1 MIKIVELFSGIGSQT
16 QALKNK
22 NIPHKVVGISEW
34 SINSIISYGEIHS
47 DNTDYNVS
55 RSEILNEL
63 KDFTFSL
70 DTKKPYNINKLKDD
84 KLYLLYKNHKNSN
97 NFGSIVD
104 MRGSQI
110 ENIDI
115 LTYSFP
121 CQNLS
126 NQGKQEGLYEGK
138 SSSLLWQVGRLI
150 DEVKIKPK
158 VLLMENVSAILNDR
172 HKEGFNY
179 WKDFLSKNGYKN
191 YVLKLKA
198 SKYGVPQNRERCF
211 MISSLIDMN
220 GIIEDITKNEK
231 LTDLRIKDILD
242 PVVDYKYTK
251 NSLLTF
257 LPEDLQF
264 NNTYNGVRSIEL
276 VNYSNFK
283 SDRRV
288 FNRYSIS
295 PTLTATG
302 ANSTIKI
309 YDENNIRIL
318 NPNECWR
325 LMGFTDKEFNKV
337 KHIHKDIELVKQAGN
352 SIVVNVLETI
362 FENINKYIGNGK
374 L

>member
-1 MIKIVELFSGIGSQT
+1 MNKLKVVELFSGIGSQT

-47 DNTDYNVS
+47 DNTEYNVS
-55 RSEILNEL
+55 RDEMLNEL

-70 DTKKPYNINKLKDD
+70 DTKNPYDINKLKDD

-104 MRGSQI
+104 IKGSQI

-150 DEVKIKPK
+150 DEVKEKPK
-158 VLLMENVSAILNDR
+158 VLLMENVSAILNDKHR
-172 HKEGFNY
+172 DGFDEWKE
-179 WKDFLSKNGYKN
+179 FLSKNGYKN

-198 SKYGVPQNRERCF
+198 SNYGVPQNRERCF
-211 MISSLIDMN
+211 MISSLTDMD

-242 PVVDYKYTK
+242 PTLDDKYTK
-251 NSLLTF
+251 NYLLNF
-257 LPEDLQF
+257 LPEDIEF
-264 NNTYNGVRSIEL
+264 NNTNNGIRSFEL
-276 VNYSNFK
+276 VGYTNFK
-283 SDRRV
+283 SECKV
-288 FNRYSIS
+288 YNRNSIS
-295 PTLTATG
+295 PTITATG
-302 ANSTIKI
+302 ANARVKL
-309 YDENNIRIL
+309 YDEGNIRIL

-325 LMGFTDKEFNKV
+325 LMGFSDNEFNRV
-337 KHIHKDIELVKQAGN
+337 KDIHKDIELIKQAGN
-352 SIVVNVLETI
+352 SIVVNVLESI
-362 FENINKYIGNGK
+362 FESIYNQFN
-374 L
+374 